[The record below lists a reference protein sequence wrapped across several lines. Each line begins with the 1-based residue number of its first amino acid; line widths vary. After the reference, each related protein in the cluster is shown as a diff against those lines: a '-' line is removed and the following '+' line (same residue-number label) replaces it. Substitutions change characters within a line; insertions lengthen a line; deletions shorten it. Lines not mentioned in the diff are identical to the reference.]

1 MVTESRILGVRP
13 YFVLARVSGTEYLV
27 KVNASSIGGAEHVI
41 LDKGIV
47 GACKAAVETCQAFD
61 ERSAKTDYFI
71 GEALRAQTVS
81 LQELGEII
89 AKRNA
94 VIEAADELDRC
105 EIEMEDLKA
114 RMEEVRQRREAA
126 LGVLEEAA

>member
-1 MVTESRILGVRP
+1 MNAENRILGVRP
-13 YFVLARVSGTEYLV
+13 YLVIAKVSGVEYLV

-41 LDKGIV
+41 LDKGII

-61 ERSAKTDYFI
+61 EKSAKTDYFI

-81 LQELGEII
+81 FQELETII
-89 AKRNA
+89 GKRNLA
-94 VIEAADELDRC
+94 IKAADELDRC
-105 EIEMEDLKA
+105 EAEMEDLRA

-126 LGVLEEAA
+126 LGILEGAA